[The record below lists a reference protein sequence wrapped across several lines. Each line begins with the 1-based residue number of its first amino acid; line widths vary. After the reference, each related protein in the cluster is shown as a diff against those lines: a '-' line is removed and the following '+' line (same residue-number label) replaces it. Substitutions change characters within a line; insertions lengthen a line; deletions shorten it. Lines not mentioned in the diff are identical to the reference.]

1 MDAFMYQYK
10 CSGTWYGFHT
20 GVRNFHIPDEDD
32 VNVMSL
38 IKKDVENTLG
48 FKNCDIN
55 LLVKYKLSIESV
67 KTYPQITKIP
77 FTEKVKKNNLE
88 LD

>member
-1 MDAFMYQYK
+1 MYQYR
-10 CSGTWYGFHT
+10 CPGVWYGYYS
-20 GVRNFHIPDEDD
+20 GVRNFHTLLDEKDKTVED
-32 VNVMSL
+32 LVKN
-38 IKKDVENTLG
+38 DVENTLG
-48 FKNCDIN
+48 LKKCDIN

-77 FTEKVKKNNLE
+77 FTEQVKKNNLE